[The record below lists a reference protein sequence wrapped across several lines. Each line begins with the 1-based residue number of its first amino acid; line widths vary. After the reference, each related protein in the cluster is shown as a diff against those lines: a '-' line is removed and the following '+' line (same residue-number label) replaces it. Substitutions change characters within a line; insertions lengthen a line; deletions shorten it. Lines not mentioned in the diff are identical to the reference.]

1 MRKSPR
7 PTPALAATLA
17 LLLAA
22 SAPLDASASRGPQ
35 SQQQPRQ
42 SQQQTLP
49 EDDDDDDERDDGATL
64 PAPEATTPREIIIDA
79 PPGARV
85 DVHDRDGVIEVI
97 IDESPSPSPSPP
109 QPAPASAAALPA
121 TPAAPPATPAAPP
134 LVDAPTQPPPAMVT
148 VRLSA
153 PERMN
158 LERWVDGAWQRLC
171 ASPCQHLVPQG
182 AALRVT
188 PAAGKR
194 SRAPASRVFHAPHDR
209 SAIHLTV
216 RPGDREQRAGGV
228 GLALISAGGIASGL
242 LMIDA
247 TARFEDRDRRSYEGF
262 IVLGLASLTFLT
274 GVAMAATGR
283 TQVRELKSGRRLAL
297 IPGGAAF

>member
-7 PTPALAATLA
+7 STPALAATLA

-35 SQQQPRQ
+35 SQQQSRQ

-49 EDDDDDDERDDGATL
+49 DDDDDDDDDERDDGATL
-64 PAPEATTPREIIIDA
+64 PAPEATPPREIIIDA

-85 DVHDRDGVIEVI
+85 DVHDRDGVIEVL
-97 IDESPSPSPSPP
+97 IDESASSSPSPSLP
-109 QPAPASAAALPA
+109 QPAPAAAAA
-121 TPAAPPATPAAPP
+121 AAPPVTPTAPP
-134 LVDAPTQPPPAMVT
+134 LADAPTQPPPAMVT

-182 AALRVT
+182 AELRVT

-209 SAIHLTV
+209 RAIHLTV

-242 LMIDA
+242 LMVDA